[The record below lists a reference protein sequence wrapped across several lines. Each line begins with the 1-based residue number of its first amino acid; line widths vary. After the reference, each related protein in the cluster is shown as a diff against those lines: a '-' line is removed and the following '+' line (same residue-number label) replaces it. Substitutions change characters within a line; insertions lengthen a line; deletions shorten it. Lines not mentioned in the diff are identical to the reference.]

1 MAVTRIGR
9 KSAAGIVK
17 AVEPSELHNTWPL
30 WEQPRQFELG
40 RILNCVITDL
50 VDPPQVGILGLHH
63 AGCWECNLKD
73 DSLTWSGGVYDI
85 FGLPRGAP
93 ISRDEAVARYC
104 EHSRAVM
111 ERLRTYAIKHK
122 RGFTI
127 DAEIH
132 AAVGANRWMRL
143 IAAPVCDGARVIAL
157 HGLKMAT

>member
-1 MAVTRIGR
+1 MAVARVER
-9 KSAAGIVK
+9 GI
-17 AVEPSELHNTWPL
+17 AVGTVASVESIELHNTWPL

-40 RILNCVITDL
+40 RILNSVITDL

-104 EHSRAVM
+104 ENSRAVM
-111 ERLRTYAIKHK
+111 ESLRTYAIRHK

-127 DAEIH
+127 DVEIH
-132 AAVGANRWMRL
+132 AAIGANRWMRL
-143 IAAPVCDGARVIAL
+143 IAAPVCDGDRVVAL